1 MGKNLKLSEL
11 CYYLFFGILFF
22 AKGVGLYD
30 GQAIFKLCLVTAAG
44 FILVKLVLTSYDI
57 REFICIMF
65 LILLGVVIY
74 YNSGEKSALIFL
86 VMMIGFKSISLE
98 RMMRIALVIWSAA
111 FGGMVLCSM
120 LGIGKDT
127 VMVHHKFGMDILRRG
142 MGYSH
147 PNVLHVSYAVLVVLI
162 LFAIKKE
169 QNRWKTYL
177 WVTAGNLVV
186 FLYSVSYTGFLL
198 VMFFIFFDGY
208 FTYRKNFSVVEKIV
222 IQAIFPFC
230 VLFSLFAPLL
240 LEPDTPLF
248 NILNKLL
255 NRRFY
260 ASRLYLTENP
270 LTLFGKRIYASHTY
284 ALDSSYVT
292 LLIYGGLV
300 LFLLVCFGY
309 VYAIYMSMRKKAI
322 KELSL
327 LLSFAIA
334 GVIEPFLF
342 NLSFK
347 NLSLLVIAGYLYTL
361 CKNGKEITLF
371 SGFDK
376 EISVSLPEPLHFR
389 LRGVR
394 KPHEKKI
401 AVLAAVIAMI
411 AGGSFYLTVN
421 MPDIVYVEEKY
432 CDIEGESITID
443 PTEYE
448 TDENVM
454 LYGCTNSPANVYM
467 FEGKTIAFERLR
479 DTIRMLFVVFGT
491 VNLLLSFVWQ
501 RKMVKEEEGYE

>member
-1 MGKNLKLSEL
+1 MEKKYQLSEL
-11 CYYLFFGILFF
+11 CYYLFFGILLF
-22 AKGVGLYD
+22 AKGIGLYD
-30 GQAIFKLCLVTAAG
+30 GQAFFKLCLVTAAG

-57 REFICIMF
+57 REFISIMF
-65 LILLGVVIY
+65 LILLGVTIY

-86 VMMIGFKSISLE
+86 VMMIGFKNISLE
-98 RMMRIALVIWSAA
+98 RIMRLALVIWSVA
-111 FGGMVLCSM
+111 FGVMVLCSM
-120 LGIGKDT
+120 LRISKDT
-127 VMVHHKFGMDILRRG
+127 VMVHHKFGMDILRKG

-208 FTYRKNFSVVEKIV
+208 FTYRKNFLLVEKIV
-222 IQAIFPFC
+222 IQAVFPFC
-230 VLFSLFAPLL
+230 ILFSLFAPLL
-240 LEPDTPLF
+240 VEPDTPLF

-347 NLSLLVIAGYLYTL
+347 NLSLLVIAGYLYSL
-361 CKNGKEITLF
+361 CKNGKRIALF
-371 SGFDK
+371 SRFDK
-376 EISVSLPEPLHFR
+376 EISVSLPELFQFQSKR
-389 LRGVR
+389 DR
-394 KPHEKKI
+394 KTYASKI
-401 AVLAAVIAMI
+401 VVLAAVIAMI
-411 AGGSFYLTVN
+411 AGESFYLVAN
-421 MPDIVYVEEKY
+421 KPDAVYVEKKY
-432 CDIEGESITID
+432 CDIEGETIYVN
-443 PTEYE
+443 PTEFSNDKRIVY
-448 TDENVM
+448 
-454 LYGCTNSPANVYM
+454 YGCSDTLTEVYK
-467 FEGKTIAFERLR
+467 FEGDMIELDRLR
-479 DTIRMLFVVFGT
+479 DTVRIVFVVFIAAYFFLPYMSAKKG
-491 VNLLLSFVWQ
+491 L
-501 RKMVKEEEGYE
+501 